1 MNTAPL
7 RMWTIYDHPSDYP
20 DCFVA
25 REFVLDKPTENFIA
39 CNDLDLLRG
48 HFLEVGMKCIPR
60 SPEDEPQIVEVW
72 L

>member
-1 MNTAPL
+1 MPL
-7 RMWTIYDHPSDYP
+7 KMWTIYDHPSDYP

-39 CNDLDLLRG
+39 CNDIDSLRG
-48 HFLEVGMKCIPR
+48 QLLDMGLTCVPR
-60 SPEDEPQIVEVW
+60 SPEDQPQIVETW